1 MRKMMVL
8 VGGLAMLAAT
18 ARAAGQKSVPL
29 TIVVPE
35 QAEYVP
41 DVARSALD
49 DRMRRIVNVNGMGA
63 TDDAKQFF
71 ITCVLTVTDKQVVA
85 GAPVK
90 IAQKIDAT
98 FYVADAFNERVFGTA
113 TVALRGVGN
122 NENKALIAA
131 VQQLA
136 PSHAALKSLIRDANA
151 KILAYYEE
159 QCDNILR
166 KAASLAKARA
176 YEQAFFQLSL
186 VPEEC
191 ACYPLILDAADAL
204 FQDYIDYRAEKNL
217 AAARSAW
224 SAGMNRDAA
233 LEAAEYLAEILP
245 DAKCYAQ
252 AQELLKE
259 IQARVKDDIEFDRQ
273 LVRWEQENKAAII
286 RSWRDIGVAY
296 GNHQQPISYT
306 TPGWLLR

>member
-1 MRKMMVL
+1 MKKIMIL
-8 VGGLAMLAAT
+8 VAGLAAWT
-18 ARAAGQKSVPL
+18 ASALGAEKSVPL

-41 DVARSALD
+41 AVAQSALAD
-49 DRMRRIVNVNGMGA
+49 KMRRIVNVNGMGA
-63 TDDAKQFF
+63 TDDAGQFF
-71 ITCVLTVTDKQVVA
+71 ITCVLNVTDKQVVS

-90 IAQKIDAT
+90 VAQKIDAT
-98 FYVADAFNERVFGTA
+98 FYVADAFNQRVFGTT
-113 TVALRGVGN
+113 TVSLRGVGN
-122 NENKALIAA
+122 NESKAVIAA
-131 VQQLA
+131 VQQLS
-136 PSHAALKSLIRDANA
+136 PDQSSLKALIRNANA

-159 QCDNILR
+159 QCDNILQ
-166 KAASLAKARA
+166 KARTLAKARA
-176 YEQAFFQLSL
+176 YEQAFYQLSL

-191 ACYPLILDAADAL
+191 ACYSRILGAADAL
-204 FQDYIDYRAEKNL
+204 FQDYVDYRAQQNL

-233 LEAAEYLAEILP
+233 MEAAEYLAEILP
-245 DAKCYAQ
+245 DASCYAE

-259 IQARVKDDIEFDRQ
+259 IKSRVKDDIEFDRQ

-286 RSWRDIGVAY
+286 KSWREIGVAY
-296 GNHQQPISYT
+296 GNHQQPVTY